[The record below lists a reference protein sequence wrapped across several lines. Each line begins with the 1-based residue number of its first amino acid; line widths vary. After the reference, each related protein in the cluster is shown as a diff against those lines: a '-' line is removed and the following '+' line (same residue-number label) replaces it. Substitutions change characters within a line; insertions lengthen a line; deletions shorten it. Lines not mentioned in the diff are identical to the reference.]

1 MAEKLTKKQKKSNE
15 FRSKKRKLDDSIPD
29 VPEEDTAENAA
40 KEEEK
45 SKKKSESKK
54 QKTEGSSSSKPES
67 SSTTTEGSSKSE
79 SADGKK
85 KRRRGKGSLT
95 KEGAAAE
102 GGEEKEESATGADAN
117 TTTTTSADGKPVK
130 PAPKLNQKF
139 IVFVGNLPFNI
150 TKEVLEKHF
159 ESCGNVTSV
168 RVQTDKVTG
177 KGKGFAFLEL
187 GTAESMQKALYFN
200 KTLIKE
206 RPINVELTA
215 GGGGNKSASR
225 KKKIADKNEA
235 LNEERR
241 KVHEKHIAPAKEA
254 KSSYAAANPP
264 VIQKAAPKNI
274 KKPYE
279 ISGANSISVDGLS
292 ARLRKA

>member
-1 MAEKLTKKQKKSNE
+1 MAAEKQTKKQKKSSE
-15 FRSKKRKLDDSIPD
+15 FRTKKRKLDDSIPD
-29 VPEEDTAENAA
+29 VPEEDTGDKAD
-40 KEEEK
+40 EK
-45 SKKKSESKK
+45 D
-54 QKTEGSSSSKPES
+54 ES
-67 SSTTTEGSSKSE
+67 SAKRTKVTKEAKDTKDTKETKDSKDTSE
-79 SADGKK
+79 DGKK
-85 KRRRGKGSLT
+85 KRRRGKGAAKDEAKDATET
-95 KEGAAAE
+95 KEGAA
-102 GGEEKEESATGADAN
+102 EES
-117 TTTTTSADGKPVK
+117 KEVK
-130 PAPKLNQKF
+130 AVPKNQKF

-159 ESCGNVTSV
+159 ESCGKITSV

-177 KGKGFAFLEL
+177 KGKGFAFMEFPE
-187 GTAESMQKALYFN
+187 AEAMQKALYFN

-215 GGGGNKSASR
+215 GGGGNKSAAR

-264 VIQKAAPKNI
+264 VVQKKAVKAI
-274 KKPYE
+274 KKPSE
-279 ISGANSISVDGLS
+279 ISGANAVSVEGLS
-292 ARLRKA
+292 SRLRRA

>member
-1 MAEKLTKKQKKSNE
+1 MAAEKQTKKQKKSSE
-15 FRSKKRKLDDSIPD
+15 FRTKKRKLDDSIPN
-29 VPEEDTAENAA
+29 VPEEDTGDHDDN
-40 KEEEK
+40 KD
-45 SKKKSESKK
+45 
-54 QKTEGSSSSKPES
+54 ES
-67 SSTTTEGSSKSE
+67 SAKRTKVTKVTKEAKDTKETKETKENKDIKDASE
-79 SADGKK
+79 DGKK
-85 KRRRGKGSLT
+85 KRRRGKGAAKDEAKDATET
-95 KEGAAAE
+95 KEGTT
-102 GGEEKEESATGADAN
+102 EES
-117 TTTTTSADGKPVK
+117 KEVK
-130 PAPKLNQKF
+130 AVPKNQKF

-159 ESCGNVTSV
+159 ESCGKITSV

-177 KGKGFAFLEL
+177 KGKGFAFMEFPE
-187 GTAESMQKALYFN
+187 AEAMQKALYFN

-215 GGGGNKSASR
+215 GGGGNKSAAR

-264 VIQKAAPKNI
+264 VVQKKAVKAI
-274 KKPYE
+274 KKPSE
-279 ISGANSISVDGLS
+279 ISGANAVSVDGLS
-292 ARLRKA
+292 SRLRRA

>member
-1 MAEKLTKKQKKSNE
+1 MVEKLTKKQKKASE
-15 FRSKKRKLDDSIPD
+15 FRTKKRKLDDSIPD

-40 KEEEK
+40 KDEA
-45 SKKKSESKK
+45 KKDETKAKK
-54 QKTEGSSSSKPES
+54 QKTDAKDTTSSETTDAT
-67 SSTTTEGSSKSE
+67 ST
-79 SADGKK
+79 DGKK
-85 KRRRGKGSLT
+85 KRRRGKGS
-95 KEGAAAE
+95 KEG
-102 GGEEKEESATGADAN
+102 ESEAVE
-117 TTTTTSADGKPVK
+117 TTTEGETKAAPKPKPV
-130 PAPKLNQKF
+130 NQKF

-150 TKEVLEKHF
+150 TKEQLQKHF
-159 ESCGNVTSV
+159 ESCTNITSI

-187 GTAESMQKALYFN
+187 GTAEAMQKALYFN

-264 VIQKAAPKNI
+264 VVQKAVKNI
-274 KKPYE
+274 KRPQE
-279 ISGANSISVDGLS
+279 MSDANSISVDGLAS
-292 ARLRKA
+292 RLRKA